1 MIPFFPY
8 SEKIKRE
15 KMITFNP
22 SHDLCNQY
30 AEHFVQFRTFEHN
43 IQQLAEIMH
52 LDFSQYEI
60 DYIALRVNTE
70 QSAKYWLTLLLK
82 YGTILSDNL
91 VNGRIIYLIKLDS
104 PLLFLDNLLMLLNYL
119 FLKIRVI
126 SLKDGNILKL

>member
-52 LDFSQYEI
+52 L
-60 DYIALRVNTE
+60 
-70 QSAKYWLTLLLK
+70 
-82 YGTILSDNL
+82 
-91 VNGRIIYLIKLDS
+91 
-104 PLLFLDNLLMLLNYL
+104 NLLNMKSITLHCVLTRN
-119 FLKIRVI
+119 KVQ
-126 SLKDGNILKL
+126 NIG